1 MNPLLMLG
9 GLAVAKKSIHEA
21 VRRTARGVAAYA
33 VLAVFLFTALGF
45 LTAACFLYIMSI
57 WGAVAA
63 SMVLAVAY
71 AILGL
76 VGFLTIRVQ
85 NKAPPSRE
93 ALPLST
99 AVDQLTTAAASRDM
113 PGGVIAVGLFAA
125 AGYLMGRSMARR
137 R

>member
-1 MNPLLMLG
+1 
-9 GLAVAKKSIHEA
+9 
-21 VRRTARGVAAYA
+21 
-33 VLAVFLFTALGF
+33 
-45 LTAACFLYIMSI
+45 
-57 WGAVAA
+57 
-63 SMVLAVAY
+63 MVLAAVY

-85 NKAPPSRE
+85 NKAHPSRE
-93 ALPLST
+93 APPLST